1 MTSSHIKEDTVEKD
15 ICTMFVMVEFDKA
28 QEETNWPRKRN
39 RENSGIGVC
48 VGLKDSILSC

>member
-1 MTSSHIKEDTVEKD
+1 
-15 ICTMFVMVEFDKA
+15 MFVKVVEFDKA

-48 VGLKDSILSC
+48 VGLKRQHFIMLSSTG